1 MARTRAVLLA
11 LLPAITL
18 SLSAVAAPR
27 RALPRLKAESFRH
40 PLDKDLTS
48 LVQNSPVALLE
59 TVIKKAAAPPVE
71 QMVRLDNLANALRVS
86 EDQFPEL
93 HASFREALRILGGL
107 RDGAVPELYVR
118 SDPRPNAYTLA
129 MQGGAP
135 FVVVTSALV
144 DGFSAAEVQAVLA
157 HELGHLVCEHSLWF
171 SLGNVATALAPPLP
185 GLGAGL
191 EGLLQS
197 WRRAAEFSCDRAALL
212 VAQDP
217 DVVNAALIKLTSGS
231 SKDVNVEAFLE
242 QAREYERSLDAAN
255 RLVRSAMRSSLADA
269 THPLPV
275 KRVAELD
282 KFAKSTQYAAIIS
295 GGTPLA

>member
-1 MARTRAVLLA
+1 M
-11 LLPAITL
+11 
-18 SLSAVAAPR
+18 
-27 RALPRLKAESFRH
+27 
-40 PLDKDLTS
+40 
-48 LVQNSPVALLE
+48 
-59 TVIKKAAAPPVE
+59 
-71 QMVRLDNLANALRVS
+71 
-86 EDQFPEL
+86 
-93 HASFREALRILGGL
+93 
-107 RDGAVPELYVR
+107 
-118 SDPRPNAYTLA
+118 
-129 MQGGAP
+129 
-135 FVVVTSALV
+135 
-144 DGFSAAEVQAVLA
+144 LA

>member
-1 MARTRAVLLA
+1 MPASAR
-11 LLPAITL
+11 P
-18 SLSAVAAPR
+18 
-27 RALPRLKAESFRH
+27 
-40 PLDKDLTS
+40 
-48 LVQNSPVALLE
+48 
-59 TVIKKAAAPPVE
+59 
-71 QMVRLDNLANALRVS
+71 
-86 EDQFPEL
+86 FPEL

-171 SLGNVATALAPPLP
+171 SWQRRDGLAPPLP

-242 QAREYERSLDAAN
+242 QALEYERSLGAAN

-275 KRVAELD
+275 RRVAELD